1 MAGREAGGCMPMM
14 AAVLAP
20 GKRCAHLNH
29 KVQSDGLH
37 LSIRGARVAAGLE
50 AAHAVMSA
58 RGGMLPE
65 RRLAES
71 RLGGVPRGAAPVAW
85 VVPGTIVDGGN
96 ATAIFARHVGQAERA
111 GVAAEVIAAGCGR
124 GGRRMRLQK
133 GPRQGTAVLTGT
145 NAALAPPLTCR
156 PPAGGCS
163 SHLGSRRRRSIASAR
178 RTAAGRLGQTLPTG
192 CTRRQ
197 LGAQQRSCAWTELLA
212 GPRLPPCSWRGAL
225 HGSAAS
231 PQKATECAAGTQQH
245 RLGLC
250 TDSAGR
256 GKSAER
262 QHSRGAGVLQAVA
275 HGGLVLAAHAALH
288 VSCSREAKMEHE
300 RGAEAMQQGS
310 LTERCKRTEHASA
323 CSPAARTVPEV
334 ERRQHPPG
342 QKRRPSHCGSARQAR

>member
-225 HGSAAS
+225 HGLSSITTKSDGVCSRHAAA
-231 PQKATECAAGTQQH
+231 PPRPLHRQCRQGQVGRAAALTGG
-245 RLGLC
+245 RG
-250 TDSAGR
+250 SAGR
-256 GKSAER
+256 RA
-262 QHSRGAGVLQAVA
+262 RGAGTCRTCCA
-275 HGGLVLAAHAALH
+275 
-288 VSCSREAKMEHE
+288 SCQL
-300 RGAEAMQQGS
+300 QQGS
-310 LTERCKRTEHASA
+310 EDGA
-323 CSPAARTVPEV
+323 
-334 ERRQHPPG
+334 
-342 QKRRPSHCGSARQAR
+342 